1 MGMTITACYVFLAI
15 VLAPALV
22 EVGFYPLA
30 VHLFVLYWGM
40 ASFITPPVALGAFA
54 GATIAGADP
63 MQTGIQA
70 MRLGIAK
77 YFLPF
82 FFVLDPALIFHGTTV
97 EILQAFSTCAL
108 GIALLGSALEGY
120 IVGLGKTPKWARPFL
135 FASGLLLGF
144 PEGRTDVLG
153 LILGAAII
161 GIVLLTRRK

>member
-1 MGMTITACYVFLAI
+1 
-15 VLAPALV
+15 
-22 EVGFYPLA
+22 
-30 VHLFVLYWGM
+30 
-40 ASFITPPVALGAFA
+40 
-54 GATIAGADP
+54 

-82 FFVLDPALIFHGTTV
+82 FFVLHPALIFHGTYM
-97 EILQAFSTCAL
+97 EIFQTFSTCAL

-120 IVGLGKTPKWARPFL
+120 IFGLGKTPIWARPFL

-153 LILGAAII
+153 LILGGAII